1 MSYLYKFFLGKKYAD
16 GTIDYVG
23 DESITIRSYSSGFF
37 NDEFLSPFDYVAES
51 EMREKL
57 KKYMETTG
65 WNDEPIIR
73 KLMYLSFD
81 DFFKIDR
88 NYIKSGYF
96 LAEDVSEYLKSE
108 DKYYF
113 DGFYNSLD
121 PIMYSSL
128 VRTRPETIIR
138 DSQRYEGEK
147 EVLRGANDYMWFA
160 YPDYSS
166 IQYMA
171 EEMASIIMFIRD
183 NSKLEEGE
191 EFLILEEYK

>member
-1 MSYLYKFFLGKKYAD
+1 
-16 GTIDYVG
+16 
-23 DESITIRSYSSGFF
+23 
-37 NDEFLSPFDYVAES
+37 
-51 EMREKL
+51 
-57 KKYMETTG
+57 
-65 WNDEPIIR
+65 
-73 KLMYLSFD
+73 
-81 DFFKIDR
+81 
-88 NYIKSGYF
+88 
-96 LAEDVSEYLKSE
+96 
-108 DKYYF
+108 
-113 DGFYNSLD
+113 
-121 PIMYSSL
+121 MYSSL